1 MISSVDL
8 PGDELTN
15 PLDAFVPAPLFR
27 ETHQLWIP
35 QPPAA
40 AWDALHS
47 ITGDGMPIVRLLMG
61 LRALPTRL
69 RGGPPSPPEPML
81 DRMLHDGWFELTNE
95 PQRVATIGSIAQF
108 WRLRPAA
115 TRRSVPADEF
125 RDFDVP
131 GYAKA
136 ATSFWFVPDRAG
148 TMCHT
153 ETRVT
158 TTDVP
163 SRRKMSAYWLLIRP
177 GSGLIRRAILHEI
190 ARRAAID
197 KPS

>member
-1 MISSVDL
+1 MRDHPVVGTL
-8 PGDELTN
+8 PR
-15 PLDAFVPAPLFR
+15 PAR
-27 ETHQLWIP
+27 ACVMGSCASTTTSNSP
-35 QPPAA
+35 Q
-40 AWDALHS
+40 D
-47 ITGDGMPIVRLLMG
+47 
-61 LRALPTRL
+61 
-69 RGGPPSPPEPML
+69 
-81 DRMLHDGWFELTNE
+81 
-95 PQRVATIGSIAQF
+95 GSIAQF

-115 TRRSVPADEF
+115 TPRSAPADEF

-136 ATSFWFVPDRAG
+136 ATSFWFVPDPAG

-197 KPS
+197 QPS